1 MRGAGVLMPVFSLPG
16 RYGIGTLGKNAYDFA
31 EALSQAGQSYWQ
43 ILPLGPTSLGDSPYQ
58 SFSTFAGNPYFI
70 DLESFDE
77 NVLPKK
83 LIKGFD
89 FGADE
94 TRIDYGLLYEG
105 RLKLLYH
112 AYQVE
117 NYCGLEKEFPDFEPF
132 CRENAFWLEDFA
144 LFMSIKEQEEGRPW
158 YEWPKPLRERD
169 ESELSKLQSV
179 LGDRI
184 RFHKWLQY
192 KFHSQWS
199 ALKKHVNGL
208 GISLIGDLPIY
219 ISYDSSD
226 VWADPQLFA
235 MDGERRPRWVA
246 GVPPD
251 AFSSTGQLWG
261 NPVYDWSYH
270 EKTGFDWWIKR
281 IGHSFELVDELR
293 LDHFRGFDAYYC
305 VPAGDATAE
314 HGHWEQGPGMK
325 LFDAVKRKLGKRRI
339 IAEDLG
345 VMTDSVRELLRESG
359 FPGMKVLEFAFDP
372 SGGSDYLPHRWTK
385 DSVGYTGT
393 HDNETL
399 EAWIKE
405 LPKDEAAFA
414 AEYLSLDKKDRSAWG
429 DRMIRTVLMSAADT
443 VIIPMAD
450 WLSLGSEA
458 RINEPSTFGGNWCWR
473 MEKAAFGKKLIK
485 RMHRLTW
492 LYGRT
497 AT

>member
-1 MRGAGVLMPVFSLPG
+1 MRGAGVLMPIFSLPG
-16 RYGIGTLGKNAYDFA
+16 RYGIGTLGKNAYSFA
-31 EALSQAGQSYWQ
+31 DSLKAAGQKYWQ
-43 ILPLGPTSLGDSPYQ
+43 VLPIGPTSYGDSPYQ

-77 NVLPKK
+77 TVLPKK
-83 LIKGFD
+83 LIKSFD
-89 FGADE
+89 FGKDE
-94 TRIDYGLLYEG
+94 ARVDYGRLYDG

-132 CRENAFWLEDFA
+132 CRDNAGWLEDYA
-144 LFMSIKEQEEGRPW
+144 IFMSIKEQEEGRPW
-158 YEWPKPLRERD
+158 YEWEKGLREHDESRLRPLR
-169 ESELSKLQSV
+169 SV

-192 KFHSQWS
+192 KFYSQWRR
-199 ALKKHVNGL
+199 LKDYVNSL

-219 ISYDSSD
+219 VSYDSSD
-226 VWADPQLFA
+226 VWAEPELFS
-235 MDGERRPRWVA
+235 MDEERRPIWVA

-251 AFSSTGQLWG
+251 AFSDTGQLWG
-261 NPVYDWSYH
+261 NPVYDWDYH
-270 EKTGFDWWIKR
+270 ERTGYDWWIRR
-281 IGHSFELVDELR
+281 IGHSLRLVDELR

-325 LFDAVKRKLGKRRI
+325 LFDAVKARLGAGHI

-345 VMTDSVRELLRESG
+345 VLTDSVRELLKESG

-372 SGGSDYLPHRWTK
+372 SGGSDYLPHNWTEG
-385 DSVGYTGT
+385 SVGYTGT
-393 HDNETL
+393 HDNDTL
-399 EAWIKE
+399 EGWIRK
-405 LPKDEAAFA
+405 LPGREAAFA
-414 AEYLSLDKKDRSAWG
+414 AEYLSLDKRDRSGWG
-429 DRMIRTVLMSAADT
+429 DRMLRAALMSASDT

-473 MEKAAFGKKLIK
+473 MEKNAFSRKLIN

-497 AT
+497 DK